1 MRARLKRGGLMEKMT
16 VKQRKIAVICTVTG
30 VILLLFALIALVYN
44 LVSIGTLSSRRSE
57 LEAQSEQLSAAIE
70 ENENEFEYM
79 QSSEYIEKYA
89 REHLNMKYEDEEVYV
104 PE

>member
-1 MRARLKRGGLMEKMT
+1 MEKMT
-16 VKQRKIAVICTVTG
+16 AKQRKIAVICTVTG
-30 VILLLFALIALVYN
+30 VAVLLVALIALIYN

-57 LEAQSEQLSAAIE
+57 LEAQSEQLAAAIE
-70 ENENEFEYM
+70 ANENEFEYM

-104 PE
+104 PD

>member
-1 MRARLKRGGLMEKMT
+1 MEKMT
-16 VKQRKIAVICTVTG
+16 AKQRKIAVICTVTG
-30 VILLLFALIALVYN
+30 VVVLLVALIALIHN

-57 LEAQSEQLSAAIE
+57 LEAQSEQLAAAIE
-70 ENENEFEYM
+70 ANENEFEYM

-104 PE
+104 PD